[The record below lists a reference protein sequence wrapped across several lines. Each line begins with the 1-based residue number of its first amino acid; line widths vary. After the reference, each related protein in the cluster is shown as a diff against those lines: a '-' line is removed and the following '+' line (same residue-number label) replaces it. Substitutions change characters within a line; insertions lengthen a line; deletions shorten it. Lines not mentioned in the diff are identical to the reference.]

1 MLFEKSTRYL
11 RVRRLCLMMLLAFGV
26 TGLTGCVH
34 TQPTL
39 KITVPESLKACLKTE
54 RPPVEG
60 LTVGR
65 LATYSIQQEAD
76 LQACDA
82 RREALV
88 SIIEAAN
95 EAQKPKRWW
104 QK

>member
-1 MLFEKSTRYL
+1 MD
-11 RVRRLCLMMLLAFGV
+11 
-26 TGLTGCVH
+26 
-34 TQPTL
+34 
-39 KITVPESLKACLKTE
+39 
-54 RPPVEG
+54 G

-76 LQACDA
+76 LQTCDA

-95 EAQKPKRWW
+95 EAQKPKRNWW
-104 QK
+104 EIKRPQPLS

>member
-1 MLFEKSTRYL
+1 MD
-11 RVRRLCLMMLLAFGV
+11 
-26 TGLTGCVH
+26 
-34 TQPTL
+34 
-39 KITVPESLKACLKTE
+39 
-54 RPPVEG
+54 G

-95 EAQKPKRWW
+95 EAQKPKPWW
-104 QK
+104 QAKGPSRN